1 MIGGTDI
8 IIPVLNSLDALD
20 MAVRA
25 VRRLWANVILENGD
39 TGEKLPPYED
49 ISFYG
54 LSEILAFKDSDAAK
68 LWDEL
73 GPDPSLDGTLL
84 HFIVTDRELTIAT
97 DDTPSPQIEMFIKAL
112 QNTLMQD
119 MFTSKAE
126 LEAA

>member
-97 DDTPSPQIEMFIKAL
+97 DVTPSPQIEMFIKAL
-112 QNTLMQD
+112 QNTLMQG